1 VPWPAIKGNGT
12 IIGLQILNLSL
23 PDHFRHSIHLR
34 RLAVGISMQHILEK
48 ARKIRLVIFDVDGV
62 LTDGSLYLTD
72 GGEEIKAFNSHDG
85 HGIKMLRASGVKVA
99 IITGRESRCVD
110 LKAKDLGITLVYQ
123 GAKIKLPVFETLL
136 KKLEL
141 DASACAYVGDD
152 LIDLPVMLRC
162 GLAICVPAA
171 PALVKKHAH
180 YVTQLEGGRG
190 AAREVCEI
198 LMRAQD
204 TLDDLLAAYLK

>member
-1 VPWPAIKGNGT
+1 
-12 IIGLQILNLSL
+12 
-23 PDHFRHSIHLR
+23 
-34 RLAVGISMQHILEK
+34 MQHILEK

-72 GGEEIKAFNSHDG
+72 SGEEIKAFNSQDG

-110 LKAKDLGITLVYQ
+110 LKAKDLGVTLVYQ
-123 GAKIKLPVFETLL
+123 GAKNKLPVFETLL

-162 GLAICVPAA
+162 GLAICVPAS

-180 YVTQLEGGRG
+180 YVTHLEGGRG
-190 AAREVCEI
+190 AAREICEI
-198 LMRAQD
+198 VMRAQD
-204 TLDDLLAAYLK
+204 TLDALLVAYLK

>member
-1 VPWPAIKGNGT
+1 
-12 IIGLQILNLSL
+12 
-23 PDHFRHSIHLR
+23 
-34 RLAVGISMQHILEK
+34 MQRILEK

-62 LTDGSLYLTD
+62 LTDGSLYLAD
-72 GGEEIKAFNSHDG
+72 SGEEIKAFNSHDG
-85 HGIKMLRASGVKVA
+85 HGIKMLRASGVKIA

-110 LKAKDLGITLVYQ
+110 LKAKDLGVTLVYQ
-123 GAKIKLPVFETLL
+123 GAKNKLPVFEALL
-136 KKLEL
+136 KELEL

-180 YVTQLEGGRG
+180 YVTRLEGGRG
-190 AAREVCEI
+190 AAREICEI
-198 LMRAQD
+198 VMRAQD
-204 TLDDLLAAYLK
+204 TLDGLLAAYLE

>member
-1 VPWPAIKGNGT
+1 
-12 IIGLQILNLSL
+12 
-23 PDHFRHSIHLR
+23 
-34 RLAVGISMQHILEK
+34 MQHILEK

-72 GGEEIKAFNSHDG
+72 SGDEIKAFNSHDG

-110 LKAKDLGITLVYQ
+110 LKAKDLGVTLLYQ
-123 GAKIKLPVFETLL
+123 GAKNKLPVFEALL

-162 GLAICVPAA
+162 GLAVCVPAA

-180 YVTQLEGGRG
+180 YVTRHEGGCG
-190 AAREVCEI
+190 AAREICEI
-198 LMRAQD
+198 VMRAQD
-204 TLDDLLAAYLK
+204 TLDALLAAYLK